1 MMTLQVRQVGPLP
14 FGSAM
19 QSMQSMQSMQCGD
32 DATWFES
39 LYIITDY
46 ACRYEST

>member
-19 QSMQSMQSMQCGD
+19 QSMQSMQCGD

-39 LYIITDY
+39 LSIITDY